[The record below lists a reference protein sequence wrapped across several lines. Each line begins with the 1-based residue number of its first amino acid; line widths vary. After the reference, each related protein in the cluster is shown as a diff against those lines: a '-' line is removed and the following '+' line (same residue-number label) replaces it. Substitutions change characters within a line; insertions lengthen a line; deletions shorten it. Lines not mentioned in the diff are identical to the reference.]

1 MTEPSRTTS
10 APPGYRAA
18 TEGLA
23 VFERDDRTL
32 LRVSGR
38 SPAPMLT
45 GVLTGTMPAA
55 PEEVEPGVFGG
66 RATYHAVLT
75 PKGKMVS
82 DLWATLLGDEE
93 GPGFLLDVPGAG
105 REALLEHFVRY
116 LPPRFAK
123 VEDVS
128 AERAS
133 ISVVGPGAAA
143 ALSKLALGLRVDAE
157 ALASADEGAWR
168 AAGPPAGTL
177 LVVRTKDVWPEAWTV
192 HGPSD
197 AVRALRGALEGEG
210 AEAGSPEAWTTL
222 RVEAG
227 RPAFGPDIDDGTLPP
242 EAGIADRAIDHAKGC
257 YTGQEV
263 IVRIRDRGHVN
274 RYLKRLDLGD
284 TEPPA
289 PGAELIATDGS
300 DKVVG
305 EITTAVRSPRAGG
318 VLALAYVR
326 READEV
332 RLGDRTV
339 AVPEGFPGP
348 LGG

>member
-1 MTEPSRTTS
+1 MTGPSRMTS
-10 APPGYRAA
+10 APAGYRAA

-23 VFERDDRTL
+23 IFDRDDRAL
-32 LRVSGR
+32 LGVSGR
-38 SPAPMLT
+38 SPAQMLT
-45 GVLTGTMPAA
+45 GVLTGTMPAP
-55 PEEVEPGVFGG
+55 PEDVGPGVFGG
-66 RATYHAVLT
+66 RSTYHAVLT

-82 DLWATLLGDEE
+82 DLWAVLLGDEE
-93 GPGFLLDVPGAG
+93 DPGFLLDVPAAG
-105 REALLEHFVRY
+105 RGALMAHFGKY
-116 LPPRFAK
+116 LPPRFAR
-123 VEDVS
+123 VADVS
-128 AERAS
+128 DERAA

-157 ALASADEGAWR
+157 WLSGAGEGDWRSAGAPDGALV
-168 AAGPPAGTL
+168 
-177 LVVRTKDVWPEAWTV
+177 VVRTSEVWPEAWIV

-197 AVRALRGALEGEG
+197 AIRALRGALEGEG

-227 RPAFGPDIDDGTLPP
+227 RPAFGPDMDEGTLPP
-242 EAGIADRAIDHAKGC
+242 EAGITDRAIDHAKGC

-289 PGAELIATDGS
+289 PGTELLATDGS

-305 EITTAVRSPRAGG
+305 ELTTVVRSPRAGG

-332 RLGDRTV
+332 RVGDRTV
-339 AVPEGFPGP
+339 AVHEGFPGP
-348 LGG
+348 LTG